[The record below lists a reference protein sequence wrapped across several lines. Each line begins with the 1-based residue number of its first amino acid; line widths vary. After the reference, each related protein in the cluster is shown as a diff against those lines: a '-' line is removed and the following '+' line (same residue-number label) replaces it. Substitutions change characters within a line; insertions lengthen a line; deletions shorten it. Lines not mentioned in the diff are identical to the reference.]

1 MTKKR
6 VAIFGA
12 TGYVGL
18 ILVNRLIELGWEM
31 KLFARNTRRLQYLE
45 EHSNVKSC
53 NTELS
58 YENISKLAYDLE
70 GYECIYYLIHSMSD
84 AKSSFETLDCNLA
97 EIVALSAKKAE
108 IKQIIYLGGLGY
120 EEPQHPLS
128 VHLSSRHQVAH
139 MLASSATPLTEI
151 RAGII
156 IGAGSASFEIIK
168 SLGAKLPFIP
178 KLSYVNGLCQPIDID
193 SVIAYLIAVH
203 LNEQFFDKI
212 IEIGS
217 NEILSYSQMVQLYA
231 KTVLHRELQVK
242 NLPFLERFISKNVL
256 AHVIA
261 FLSALPYSLAKPLID
276 GVNSKAILNPNISQK
291 RAFLELPTLSYEE
304 AVKKASMYE
313 TQGLVESFWSIPWKE
328 QVLSP
333 DKEKFLY
340 IDSDIPNKDLLQ
352 ERRFKLINTE
362 DADKV
367 FKECLKIG
375 GEHGYWSPKWMWAI
389 RAFLDKLIG
398 GTGLESGRQ
407 TKEKKIR
414 VGERIDFWIVSD
426 FLYTDEL
433 KVFTLKAR
441 LKSPGSSW
449 LQFALQKSDEHECK
463 FFVRAYF
470 KPKGIKGYLYWYSLW
485 IVHKY
490 IFTAMI
496 NNIVKEALKPL

>member
-1 MTKKR
+1 MAKK

-18 ILVNRLIELGWEM
+18 ILVNRLINLDWKM
-31 KLFARNTRRLQYLE
+31 KLFARNTRRLLYLE
-45 EHSNVKSC
+45 EYSSVETC

-58 YENISKLAYDLE
+58 YENISKLAYDLQ
-70 GYECIYYLIHSMSD
+70 GYDCVYYLIHSMSD
-84 AKSSFETLDCNLA
+84 STSSFETLDCNLA
-97 EIVALSAKKAE
+97 EIVALSAKLAE
-108 IKQIIYLGGLGY
+108 VKQIIYLGGLGY
-120 EEPQHPLS
+120 EEPGHPLS
-128 VHLSSRHQVAH
+128 AHLSSRHKIAQI
-139 MLASSATPLTEI
+139 LASSSAALTEL

-168 SLGAKLPFIP
+168 SLGARLPFIP
-178 KLSYVNGLCQPIDID
+178 KLSFINGLCQPIDID
-193 SVIAYLIAVH
+193 SVIAHLITVH
-203 LNEQFFDKI
+203 LNQDYFNKI

-217 NEILSYSQMVQLYA
+217 DEVLSYPQMIQLYS
-231 KTVLHRELQVK
+231 KTVLNKELKIVS
-242 NLPFLERFISKNVL
+242 LPILEKFLSKNIL
-256 AHVIA
+256 AHIIA
-261 FLSALPYSLAKPLID
+261 FLSAVPHTLAKPLID
-276 GVNSKAILNPNISQK
+276 GVSSKAIINPQISEK
-291 RAFLELPTLSYEE
+291 RAFLILPTLSYTES
-304 AVKKASMYE
+304 VKRASMYE
-313 TQGLVESFWSIPWKE
+313 MQGLVESFWAIPWQH

-340 IDSDIPNKDLLQ
+340 IDSDIPNTDLLQ
-352 ERRFKLINTE
+352 ERRAKLVNA
-362 DADKV
+362 ADVGKI

-426 FLYTDEL
+426 YLDTPEL

-449 LQFALQKSDEHECK
+449 LQFALQKSNENQWN
-463 FFVRAYF
+463 FFLRAYF
-470 KPKGIKGYLYWYSLW
+470 RPKGIKGYLYWYSLW

-496 NNIVKEALKPL
+496 NHIVKEALKSV

>member
-1 MTKKR
+1 MAKK

-18 ILVNRLIELGWEM
+18 ILVNRLINLNWDM
-31 KLFARNTRRLQYLE
+31 KLFARNTRRLLYLE
-45 EHSNVKSC
+45 EHSNIETC

-58 YENISKLAYDLE
+58 YENISKLAYDLQ
-70 GYECIYYLIHSMSD
+70 GCECIYYLIHSMSD
-84 AKSSFETLDCNLA
+84 AASSFETLDCNLA
-97 EIVALSAKKAE
+97 EIVALSAKIAGV
-108 IKQIIYLGGLGY
+108 KQIIYLGGLGY
-120 EEPQHPLS
+120 EASGHPLS
-128 VHLSSRHQVAH
+128 VHLSSRHEIASI
-139 MLASSATPLTEI
+139 LASSSAALTEI

-168 SLGAKLPFIP
+168 SLGARLPFIP
-178 KLSYVNGLCQPIDID
+178 KLSYVNGFCQPIDID

-203 LNEQFFDKI
+203 LNEHYFNKI

-217 NEILSYSQMVQLYA
+217 SKILSYPQMVQLYA
-231 KTVLHRELQVK
+231 KTILQRDLKIVNIPLLEKIISKK
-242 NLPFLERFISKNVL
+242 NL
-256 AHVIA
+256 AHIIA
-261 FLSALPYSLAKPLID
+261 FLSAIPYTLAKPLIE
-276 GVNSKAILNPNISQK
+276 GVNSKAIINPLISDK

-313 TQGLVESFWSIPWKE
+313 TQGLVESFWSIPWQE

-340 IDSDIPNKDLLQ
+340 IDSKIPNKDLLQ
-352 ERRFKLINTE
+352 ERRVKLINAT
-362 DADKV
+362 DADKI

-375 GEHGYWSPKWMWAI
+375 GKHGYWSPKWMWAI

-426 FLYTDEL
+426 YLDTPEF

-449 LQFALQKSDEHECK
+449 LQFALQKSNENEWK
-463 FFVRAYF
+463 FHLRAYF
-470 KPKGIKGYLYWYSLW
+470 RPKGIKGYLYWYSLW

-490 IFTAMI
+490 IFSAMI
-496 NNIVKEALKPL
+496 NNIIKEALKSG